1 MSGASVARPVSWT
14 TPVREA
20 VVQGWD
26 TLWGITLF
34 LISTVFRVLSTH
46 SKSISRGVLFFLI
59 AGTAAFTRDFSKLRI
74 GPLYITEICMA
85 LLLVNVGTLLAHK
98 KAALLPANRL
108 ARQTV
113 YMVIAYIMYGALRF
127 GIDLASS
134 AFGDLLPSLRNFAIV
149 YYASFSV
156 LGWVVIQGPDS
167 RAVIRNILTAIA
179 LVSTIASLWT
189 VIKYMLGLPL
199 WVDDTEFDV
208 TKVIAGHAVVFAML
222 SLLVELN
229 VLWLYKTASAGRRF
243 ISVIVLLL
251 NILYIYLSGHR
262 SALIA
267 CGIGIITMILS
278 VKFQLRDHLH
288 SKVRWRWVICA
299 LLIAVVG
306 SYILS
311 SHLQEFT
318 LKYRTMLDPL
328 AEINAAWRAAYW
340 LNVFTLWRSAPITG
354 VGFSHDFYDE
364 EPFHVYPF
372 EHYDPHNSYLA
383 LLARTGVCG
392 LLLVLVT
399 VFVFSRLMIQV
410 LRHAGSYQIV
420 FLASCLLSCF
430 VTVGTFASFNVTL
443 ESPYHA
449 IFFWLIVGMGIA
461 LAGSNAATNTAV
473 PPEFTAQD
481 KGSNAYPT
489 G

>member
-1 MSGASVARPVSWT
+1 MNGASIARPVSWT
-14 TPVREA
+14 TPLRQSA
-20 VVQGWD
+20 IWGWD
-26 TLWGITLF
+26 AVWGTTLL
-34 LISTVFRVLSTH
+34 LISITSRVLSTQ
-46 SKSISRGVLFFLI
+46 SKSISRGMLFFLI
-59 AGTAAFTRDFSKLRI
+59 AGTAAFNRDFSKLRI

-85 LLLVNVGTLLAHK
+85 LLLVNVGTLLAQK
-98 KAALLPANRL
+98 SAALLPANRL

-113 YMVIAYIMYGALRF
+113 YMVIAYLMYGALRF
-127 GIDLASS
+127 GMDLASG

-149 YYASFSV
+149 YYASFSL
-156 LGWVVIQGPDS
+156 LGWVVIQGPDA
-167 RAVIRNILTAIA
+167 RAVIRDLLTATV

-199 WVDDTEFDV
+199 WADDTEFDV

-243 ISVIVLLL
+243 ISVIVLSL

-267 CGIGIITMILS
+267 CGIGIVTMIVS
-278 VKFQLRDHLH
+278 VKSPLRDRLR

-306 SYILS
+306 SYSLS

-328 AEINAAWRAAYW
+328 TEINAAWRAAYW
-340 LNVFTLWRSAPITG
+340 LNVFSLWRSAPIAG
-354 VGFSHDFYDE
+354 VGFSHDFYAE
-364 EPFHVYPF
+364 EPLHVYPF

-392 LLLVLVT
+392 LLLALAT

-410 LRHAGSYQIV
+410 LRHAGSDHTV

-461 LAGSNAATNTAV
+461 LAGSNAATNTAA
-473 PPEFTAQD
+473 PPEFTDAR
-481 KGSNAYPT
+481 
-489 G
+489 

>member
-1 MSGASVARPVSWT
+1 MSGSSVARPGSWT
-14 TPVREA
+14 NSIGESAVR
-20 VVQGWD
+20 VWD
-26 TLWGITLF
+26 TIWGITL
-34 LISTVFRVLSTH
+34 LSIGTVSYVLSTY
-46 SKSISRGVLFFLI
+46 SKSMSRGVLFFLVV
-59 AGTAAFTRDFSKLRI
+59 GTAAFTRDFSKLRI

-85 LLLVNVGTLLAHK
+85 LLLVNVGTLLAQK

-113 YMVIAYIMYGALRF
+113 YMVIAYVIYGALRF
-127 GIDLASS
+127 GIDLASG
-134 AFGDLLPSLRNFAIV
+134 AFGDLSPSLRNFAIV

-156 LGWVVIQGPDS
+156 LGWVVIRGPDS
-167 RAVIRNILTAIA
+167 RAVIRAILTAIV

-189 VIKYMLGLPL
+189 VIKYILGLPL
-199 WVDDTEFDV
+199 WVDDSEFDV

-229 VLWLYKTASAGRRF
+229 VLWLCKTASGGRRF

-267 CGIGIITMILS
+267 CGIGIVTMIVS
-278 VKFQLRDHLH
+278 VKSPLRDRLR

-299 LLIAVVG
+299 LLIVVVG

-340 LNVFTLWRSAPITG
+340 LNVFALWRSAPITG
-354 VGFSHDFYDE
+354 VGFSHDFYNE
-364 EPFHVYPF
+364 EPLHVYPF

-392 LLLVLVT
+392 LLLVVAT

-410 LRHAGSYQIV
+410 LRHAGSDQIV

-449 IFFWLIVGMGIA
+449 IFFWLIVGMGIT
-461 LAGSNAATNTAV
+461 LAASNGDANTAV
-473 PPEFTAQD
+473 PPEFTEA
-481 KGSNAYPT
+481 G
-489 G
+489 